1 MMPRKK
7 PKLITSTKI
16 TMNNLST
23 RYQWALQ
30 TTSILADW
38 TRYFGD
44 PTSAVL
50 MMLIHEEQ
58 FKVILLNN
66 GYYRLADPYSVR
78 AMSKRT
84 SIPAATIHRK
94 LKHMFS
100 FPIFQVEDGYFGF
113 AQEED
118 GSYIIAKELPNVSR
132 CIEKIIELGKHDA
145 LEGPTL

>member
-1 MMPRKK
+1 MPRKK
-7 PKLITSTKI
+7 PKVLRSTKSAI
-16 TMNNLST
+16 KNVSI
-23 RYQWALQ
+23 RYQWARQ

-44 PTSAVL
+44 STCAVL

-78 AMSKRT
+78 AMSQRT
-84 SIPAATIHRK
+84 NIPAATIHRK

-113 AQEED
+113 AQDED
-118 GSYIIAKELPNVSR
+118 GSYVVAKEFPNVSR
-132 CIEKIIELGKHDA
+132 RIDKIIELKEESV
-145 LEGPTL
+145 LI

>member
-7 PKLITSTKI
+7 PKVIRSTKI
-16 TMNNLST
+16 SLNSVAK
-23 RYQWALQ
+23 RYQWAMQ

-44 PTSAVL
+44 PTCAVL

-113 AQEED
+113 SEDED
-118 GSYIIAKELPNVSR
+118 GSYIVAKELPNVVR
-132 CIEKIIELGKHDA
+132 CIDKIIELGKSDE
-145 LEGPTL
+145 LL

>member
-1 MMPRKK
+1 MPRKM
-7 PKLITSTKI
+7 PKVMLATKI
-16 TMNNLST
+16 AMKNIST
-23 RYQWALQ
+23 RYQWAKQ

-44 PTSAVL
+44 PTCAVL

-84 SIPAATIHRK
+84 GIPAATIHRK

-113 AQEED
+113 AQNED
-118 GSYIIAKELPNVSR
+118 GSYVISKELPEVSGR
-132 CIEKIIELGKHDA
+132 IDKIIELETD
-145 LEGPTL
+145 T